1 MSQKEKIHMHAFR
14 GAIIRPTLR
23 HIGLYSYQAEVLLAG
38 TLAQESDC
46 FHTRYQDNGG
56 PARGYYQMEPE
67 THRDIW
73 NNFLRSR
80 EELADKIKI
89 YLPNYIKTEKER
101 FHYLPHSDRYATA
114 MARIHYVRKKEAL
127 PRADNVKALASYWK
141 RHYNTYKGDGTEH
154 EFIQHFYR
162 CVRGS

>member
-23 HIGLYSYQAEVLLAG
+23 YIGLYSLRAEVLLAG

-46 FHTRYQDNGG
+46 FRTRYQDNGG
-56 PARGYYQMEPE
+56 PARGYYQMEPD

-73 NNFLRSR
+73 VNFLRYR
-80 EELADKIKI
+80 EELANKIKI
-89 YLPNYIKTEKER
+89 YLPKHINTEKER
-101 FHYLPHSDRYATA
+101 FHYLPHNDRYATA
-114 MARIHYVRKKEAL
+114 MARVHYLRKKEPMPSAH
-127 PRADNVKALASYWK
+127 DVEALARYWK
-141 RHYNTYKGDGTEH
+141 RHYNTYKGKGTVH
-154 EFIQHFYR
+154 EFIQHFNR